1 MSFSEANVVVFLLAV
16 PYDNSAY
23 SNCFLILSS
32 YILHLGDAII
42 SCYTIFGS
50 CWGTRWGCLLVCFGD
65 ACRAFALCLWG
76 FFLPFFFLKYTTCKI
91 NILYS
96 GFHATP
102 RKSRIQTDEGCQ
114 LS

>member
-1 MSFSEANVVVFLLAV
+1 M
-16 PYDNSAY
+16 
-23 SNCFLILSS
+23 LSS
-32 YILHLGDAII
+32 PAILFLVPVGGQGGAVCLFVLGMLVV
-42 SCYTIFGS
+42 
-50 CWGTRWGCLLVCFGD
+50 LLHYVCGVFSS
-65 ACRAFALCLWG
+65 L
-76 FFLPFFFLKYTTCKI
+76 FFFLKYTTCKI